1 MIKGVEII
9 FFSVFVLKQTP
20 QDWIAQIIDAI
31 NGFINNPLFADYGRI
46 GLFLNGVFSTFI
58 PFPPEVTAISLVFA
72 GISRI
77 EILIILVT
85 SWIIGAALGYY
96 AGLYGK
102 KIIAIFKARQKETEK
117 PEEKEGVDSG
127 DNNKS
132 LSEYD
137 HSIHNDTTNHVKPHK
152 TKNERKH
159 GRYRQLL
166 ERYGW
171 AIIFVSPWIPV
182 LGDIIPIIAGA
193 KRYDLKKFMIA
204 IAAGKI
210 VRAVAMI
217 FLGSYLASI
226 SPPPWI

>member
-1 MIKGVEII
+1 LFRIVEII
-9 FFSVFVLKQTP
+9 FYRMFIIKQTP
-20 QDWIAQIIDAI
+20 QEFVTQFIDAI
-31 NGFINNPLFADYGRI
+31 NGFINNPLFAEYGRI
-46 GLFLNGVFSTFI
+46 GLFINGVFSTFT
-58 PFPPEVTAISLVFA
+58 PFPPELTAISLVFA

-77 EILIILVT
+77 EILVILVA

-102 KIIAIFKARQKETEK
+102 KLIAIFKGRRKQTDK
-117 PEEKEGVDSG
+117 PGEEDEADSD
-127 DNNKS
+127 DNKP
-132 LSEYD
+132 LSQ
-137 HSIHNDTTNHVKPHK
+137 HNHTILNNTTDNSSSHRR
-152 TKNERKH
+152 KNEDKH
-159 GRYRQLL
+159 SRSRHLL

-182 LGDIIPIIAGA
+182 LGDIIPLIAGA
-193 KRYDLKKFMIA
+193 KRYDFKKFMIA